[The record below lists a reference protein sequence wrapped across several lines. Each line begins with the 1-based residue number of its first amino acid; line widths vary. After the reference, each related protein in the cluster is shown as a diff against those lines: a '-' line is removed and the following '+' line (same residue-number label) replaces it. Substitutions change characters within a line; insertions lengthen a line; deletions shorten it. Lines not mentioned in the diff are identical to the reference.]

1 MSEQI
6 PAEPA
11 PPPSLLAGFFIL
23 LIVIVGIVG
32 WIVLGST
39 AKLTSFYASFLFLWY
54 WSTVDHLD
62 FKKFFFSMIGA
73 MIGIGLAWGLHTL
86 PTAMGTNGIILS
98 LVLVVVAVYLVIIER
113 LKFAF
118 NPALTLY
125 LTVVAAPAL
134 LENSNFGE
142 LALATLLGG
151 AFFGLFVFIVLFI
164 VSKVQS
170 NPNAANS

>member
-1 MSEQI
+1 MTTET
-6 PAEPA
+6 PAET

-32 WIVLGST
+32 WIFLGSA

-54 WSTVDHLD
+54 WSTVDKLD
-62 FKKFFFSMIGA
+62 FKLFFTSMIGA
-73 MIGIGLAWGLHTL
+73 LIGIALAWGLHAL
-86 PTAMGTNGIILS
+86 PAQLGTNGVILS

-125 LTVVAAPAL
+125 LTVAAAPAIM
-134 LENSNFGE
+134 ESTNFGE

-151 AFFGLFVFIVLFI
+151 AFFGLFVFVVLFI
-164 VSKVQS
+164 VSKLQGQ
-170 NPNAANS
+170 PETAAG